1 MQPNDITFY
10 QRFEADILAGRKTI
24 TIRDKSESHFKAG
37 DILRV
42 GRFEDNQY
50 FCTIEV
56 LSMSPIML
64 DNLTEQH
71 AAQENMGLE
80 ELKEVIRAIYPS
92 EERFYLIEFK
102 MIYCNQEVN
111 FERWRDRFATAIHPI
126 YKKDELGN
134 YNYELTLTFIEYD
147 GKKYGISAKHG
158 FIGNKQDKFYIPN
171 NDGTFINIS
180 LREDDIFLCDN
191 LDLAIIKVDS
201 IRFEDIYFFKF
212 NSDLISDLSDKWIVW
227 EGFPAKYIEKS
238 FKHIHSSKES
248 SLPDKFCETKKNGK
262 FNFAR
267 STSINLDIVKL
278 LEHRI
283 ICKRLQNDLRFKN
296 KHPEDFKLDG
306 MSGGPIL
313 VYGNMKGMKATLL
326 ELPIFIG
333 MGIEYYK
340 KENKQKGY
348 TKGSIVGIYVTEIIK
363 ELQKNMTQ
371 KFEMA
376 DRFNPSAVEQ
386 ALYQH
391 WEESGYFKPSE
402 NENAPSYCIAIPPPN
417 VTGSLHMGHAF
428 QQTLM
433 DTLIRFNRM
442 EGHNT
447 LWQAGTDHAG
457 IATQMVVERKI
468 AAEEGKTR
476 HDYGREAFINKI
488 WDWKAYSGG
497 TISQQMRRLG
507 NSIDWERERFTMDD
521 GLSNAVKE
529 VFVRLHE
536 EGLIYRGKRLV
547 NWDPKLHTAISDLEV
562 ENKES
567 KGSLWHFRY
576 PLANG
581 AKTADGKDYLVVATT
596 RPETM
601 LGDTAVAVHPEDERY
616 QSLIGKTV
624 VLPLANREIP
634 IIADEYVDREF
645 GTGVVKITPAHDF
658 NDYEVGK
665 RHSLPMVNVLTL
677 NADICDEAEIIGTD
691 GKPLA
696 GYEAIIP
703 ADFRGL
709 ERFAARKKI
718 VADFEALGL
727 LDEIKPHDLKVPY
740 GDRGGVPIEPMLT
753 DQWYVSV
760 KPLADVAIKAVEDGE
775 IQFVPKQYE
784 NLYFSWMRDIQDWC
798 ISRQLWWGH
807 RIPAWYDAEG
817 NVYVARNEEE
827 VRSKYNLDSAVELK
841 QDEDVL
847 DTWFSSGLWTFSTLG
862 WPEQTKEL
870 KMFHPTDVLITG
882 FDIIF
887 FWVARMI
894 MFTMHFVKDEN
905 GKPQVPFK
913 TVYVTGL
920 IRDEQGQKMS
930 KSKGNVLDPI
940 DMIDGISLDDLLEK
954 RTGNMMQP
962 QLAEK
967 IAKATRKEFAEGI
980 AAHGTDALR
989 FTLAALA
996 SNGRDINWDMKRL
1009 EGYRNF
1015 CNKLWN
1021 ASRFVLTNE
1030 KLDLSEGEI
1039 EFSLADRWIQ
1049 SEFNRTVETF
1059 RNSLSQYRFDLCANA
1074 IYEFTWNQFCD
1085 WYLEL
1090 TKPVFANGNAAQIRA
1105 ASQTLIHVL
1114 EKLLRLAHPLIPFIT
1129 EEIWQKV
1136 KGFVGITADS
1146 IMLQPFPQVEENGF
1160 DPEAEAEIEWLK
1172 EVIVAV
1178 RNIRAESNIAPS
1190 KGLDLLFRNLSAENA
1205 KILEKQTALLKA
1217 MAKLDNVQVLA
1228 ANETAPLAVA
1238 KLVGNA
1244 ELLVPMAGFI
1254 NKEAELTRLTKEIEK
1269 YQNEVKRIENKLSNE
1284 AFVAKA
1290 PEAVIAK
1297 EREKQAEYQS
1307 GLEKIQEQYKAIE
1320 AL

>member
-1 MQPNDITFY
+1 MT
-10 QRFEADILAGRKTI
+10 
-24 TIRDKSESHFKAG
+24 
-37 DILRV
+37 
-42 GRFEDNQY
+42 
-50 FCTIEV
+50 
-56 LSMSPIML
+56 
-64 DNLTEQH
+64 
-71 AAQENMGLE
+71 
-80 ELKEVIRAIYPS
+80 
-92 EERFYLIEFK
+92 
-102 MIYCNQEVN
+102 
-111 FERWRDRFATAIHPI
+111 
-126 YKKDELGN
+126 
-134 YNYELTLTFIEYD
+134 
-147 GKKYGISAKHG
+147 
-158 FIGNKQDKFYIPN
+158 KQF
-171 NDGTFINIS
+171 TM
-180 LREDDIFLCDN
+180 E
-191 LDLAIIKVDS
+191 
-201 IRFEDIYFFKF
+201 
-212 NSDLISDLSDKWIVW
+212 
-227 EGFPAKYIEKS
+227 
-238 FKHIHSSKES
+238 
-248 SLPDKFCETKKNGK
+248 
-262 FNFAR
+262 
-267 STSINLDIVKL
+267 
-278 LEHRI
+278 
-283 ICKRLQNDLRFKN
+283 
-296 KHPEDFKLDG
+296 
-306 MSGGPIL
+306 
-313 VYGNMKGMKATLL
+313 
-326 ELPIFIG
+326 
-333 MGIEYYK
+333 
-340 KENKQKGY
+340 
-348 TKGSIVGIYVTEIIK
+348 
-363 ELQKNMTQ
+363 
-371 KFEMA
+371 

-391 WEESGYFKPSE
+391 WESQGYFKPSE
-402 NENAPSYCIAIPPPN
+402 DINAPSYCIAIPPPN

-442 EGHNT
+442 EGNNT
-447 LWQAGTDHAG
+447 LWQTGTDHAG

-507 NSIDWERERFTMDD
+507 NSIDWDRERFTMDE

-581 AKTADGKDYLVVATT
+581 AKTADGLDYLVVATT

-616 QSLIGKTV
+616 QALIGKSV
-624 VLPLANREIP
+624 ILPLANREIP

-665 RHSLPMVNVLTL
+665 RHGLPMVNVMTL
-677 NADICDEAEIIGTD
+677 NADIRAEAEIIGTD
-691 GKPLA
+691 GKPLSDYTA
-696 GYEAIIP
+696 PIP
-703 ADFRGL
+703 ADYQGL

-727 LDEIKPHDLKVPY
+727 LDQIKPHDLKVPY

-760 KPLADVAIKAVEDGE
+760 KPLAEVATKAVEDGE

-807 RIPAWYDAEG
+807 RIPAWYDEQG
-817 NVYVARNEEE
+817 NVYVARDEAE
-827 VRSKYNLDSAVELK
+827 VRAKHNLPADLPLK

-894 MFTMHFVKDEN
+894 MFTMHFIKDEN

-920 IRDEQGQKMS
+920 IRDEQGQKIS

-980 AAHGTDALR
+980 VAHGTDALR
-989 FTLAALA
+989 FTLTALA

-1021 ASRFVLTNE
+1021 ASRYVLTND
-1030 KLDLSEGEI
+1030 KLDLSEGDV
-1039 EFSLADRWIQ
+1039 EFSLADRWIESQ
-1049 SEFNRTVETF
+1049 FNRTVETF
-1059 RNSLSQYRFDLCANA
+1059 RTALSQYRFDLVANA
-1074 IYEFTWNQFCD
+1074 IYEFTWDQFCD

-1090 TKPVFANGNAAQIRA
+1090 TKPIFFKGTDVQRRG
-1105 ASQTLIHVL
+1105 ASRTLVNVL
-1114 EKLLRLAHPLIPFIT
+1114 EKLLRLIHPVMPFIT

-1136 KGFVGITADS
+1136 KGFVGIEADT
-1146 IMLQPFPQVEENGF
+1146 IMLQKFPQF
-1160 DPEAEAEIEWLK
+1160 DPLAIDETAESQINFIK

-1190 KGLDLLFRNLSAENA
+1190 KGLDLIARNFSADEVSILNA
-1205 KILEKQTALLKA
+1205 NEVLLKS
-1217 MAKLDNVQVLA
+1217 MAKLDSVKVLE
-1228 ANETAPLAVA
+1228 NGENAPLSVA
-1238 KLVGNA
+1238 KLVANG
-1244 ELLVPMAGFI
+1244 EILIPMAGFI
-1254 NKEAELTRLTKEIEK
+1254 NKEAELARLTKEMDK
-1269 YQNEVKRIENKLSNE
+1269 LKGEVARIEGKLSNE

-1290 PEAVIAK
+1290 PEQVIAK
-1297 EREKQAEYQS
+1297 EREKMQEYLS
-1307 GLEKIQEQYKAIE
+1307 GLEKLQVQYQEIE